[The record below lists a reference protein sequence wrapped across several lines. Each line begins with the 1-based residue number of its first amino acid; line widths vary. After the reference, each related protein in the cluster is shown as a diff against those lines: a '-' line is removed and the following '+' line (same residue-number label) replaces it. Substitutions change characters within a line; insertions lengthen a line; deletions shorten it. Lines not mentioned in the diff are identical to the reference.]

1 MTFKDKLAAKQVV
14 FGPFM
19 HTTDPAFVESTGNVG
34 FDFIVL
40 DLEHGPVSLEHLQNL
55 IRAAEIAGLYS
66 IVRTPPGNLHMIG
79 AVQDIGARGIL
90 VPQVKDANEAKA
102 VVKAARFF
110 PNGER
115 GLNGAVRAANYSSLD
130 SREYLKKSNENTLI
144 IQLEGKEA
152 LKNLDG
158 ILQVPDIDVFFI
170 GPYDL
175 SQSLGVPGEI
185 HHPIVIENMQKIVEK
200 AKARGLTLG
209 TYVGSPE
216 DARFWMDAGIQLIAY
231 SLDIVIFTE
240 ASKNIINQLK
250 MNT

>member
-1 MTFKDKLAAKQVV
+1 MTFKEKLAANQVV
-14 FGPFM
+14 YGPFM

-55 IRAAEIAGLYS
+55 IRAAEIGRLYP

-90 VPQVKDANEAKA
+90 VPQIKDAEEAAA
-102 VVKAARFF
+102 VVKSARFF
-110 PNGER
+110 PKGER
-115 GLNGAVRAANYSSLD
+115 GLNGAVRAAKYSSID
-130 SREYLKKSNENTLI
+130 SGEYLKNSNENTLI

-152 LKNLDG
+152 LNNLDE
-158 ILQVPDIDVFFI
+158 ILQVPDIDIFFI

-185 HHPIVIENMQKIVEK
+185 HHPLVIENMQKIVKTAKEK
-200 AKARGLTLG
+200 GLTLG
-209 TYVGSPE
+209 TYAGSLE
-216 DARFWMDAGIQLIAY
+216 DAKFWQESGIKLIAY

-240 ASKNIINQLK
+240 ALKNTINQLK

>member
-1 MTFKDKLAAKQVV
+1 MPFKEKLAANQVV
-14 FGPFM
+14 YGPFM
-19 HTTDPAFVESTGNVG
+19 HTTDPAFIESTGNVG

-55 IRAAEIAGLYS
+55 IRAAEITGLYP

-90 VPQVKDANEAKA
+90 VPQVKDAREAMA

-110 PNGER
+110 PKGER
-115 GLNGAVRAANYSSLD
+115 GLNGAVRAANYSFLD
-130 SREYLKKSNENTLI
+130 GREFLNRSNENTLI

-152 LKNLDG
+152 LTNLDE
-158 ILQVPDIDVFFI
+158 ILRVPHIDIFFI

-175 SQSLGVPGEI
+175 SQSLGVPGDI
-185 HHPIVIENMQKIVEK
+185 HHPIVIENMQKIVQK

-209 TYVGSPE
+209 TYAGSPE
-216 DARFWMDAGIQLIAY
+216 DARFWIDAGIQLIAY
-231 SLDIVIFTE
+231 SLDVVIFTE
-240 ASKNIINQLK
+240 ALKNIINQLN
-250 MNT
+250 MNS